1 MYVSVMPSRPSRGS
15 TRLTVL
21 ATRATVDATECT
33 PKRRRTHPRN
43 LQPYASLFKA
53 LADSTR
59 VEIVALL
66 AEAREPLCAC
76 DIEGHFELAQATV
89 SHHLKILREA
99 GVLTSERRGTWIF
112 YSLEPTAL
120 ERMREFSALL
130 GP

>member
-1 MYVSVMPSRPSRGS
+1 M
-15 TRLTVL
+15 L
-21 ATRATVDATECT
+21 AASPKRAECT
-33 PKRRRTHPRN
+33 PRRRAKPGDVR
-43 LQPYASLFKA
+43 PYAALFKA
-53 LADSTR
+53 LADPTR

-99 GVLTSERRGTWIF
+99 GVLTSERHGTWIY

-120 ERMREFSALL
+120 ERLREFLILL

>member
-1 MYVSVMPSRPSRGS
+1 MYLYVMPPRPSRGS

-21 ATRATVDATECT
+21 AAPAAVEATECT
-33 PKRRRTHPRN
+33 PKRRRTKARN

-130 GP
+130 SP

>member
-1 MYVSVMPSRPSRGS
+1 MYLSIMPSRPSRGS
-15 TRLTVL
+15 TRLTV
-21 ATRATVDATECT
+21 
-33 PKRRRTHPRN
+33 
-43 LQPYASLFKA
+43 QPYASLFKA

-66 AEAREPLCAC
+66 ADAREPLCAC
-76 DIEGHFELAQATV
+76 DIEGHFELSQATV

-112 YSLEPTAL
+112 YSLEPSTV
-120 ERMREFSALL
+120 ERLHEFSTLL

>member
-1 MYVSVMPSRPSRGS
+1 MYCAAVPSRPSRGS

-21 ATRATVDATECT
+21 AAPTAKTAECT
-33 PKRRRTHPRN
+33 PRRRAKTPN
-43 LQPYASLFKA
+43 VQPYAALFKA
-53 LADSTR
+53 LADATR
-59 VEIVALL
+59 IEIVALL
-66 AEAREPLCAC
+66 ARAREPLCAC

-120 ERMREFSALL
+120 ERLRTFPTLL

>member
-1 MYVSVMPSRPSRGS
+1 MYLRNVPSRPS
-15 TRLTVL
+15 T
-21 ATRATVDATECT
+21 AKAAECT
-33 PKRRRTHPRN
+33 PRRRAKTRN
-43 LQPYASLFKA
+43 VQPYAALFKA

-59 VEIVALL
+59 IEIVALL
-66 AEAREPLCAC
+66 AQAREPLCAC

-120 ERMREFSALL
+120 ERLRTFPTLL